1 MTQPSLAS
9 PSSCSREGVA
19 LIHRRHSRRCARV
32 GDPSVAWMDKATQT
46 PLENPSLATFPPAR
60 CLLPRAL
67 PSHRRHGSHH
77 PHALCRPRRLGP
89 FQQRLRCPQRRLRRR
104 IEAGRPHHRPD
115 RRHLLPRSSPLPFI
129 DPSPLQLLS
138 HQRASVCLRGE
149 LLVRFPLFSGSIRSV
164 CGRPVSFV
172 HHGKSSVSAYMCAAP
187 LLVVHVA
194 ASFYLL
200 LLMSSRPCSRSL
212 ASGSDW
218 LRPAAPTRDRLLVA
232 SPPARRSLPSTP
244 VRAAPCFPVRR
255 RWPH

>member
-32 GDPSVAWMDKATQT
+32 GDPSVAWMDKATET

-172 HHGKSSVSAYMCAAP
+172 HHGKSSVFAYVHAAAP
-187 LLVVHVA
+187 L
-194 ASFYLL
+194 
-200 LLMSSRPCSRSL
+200 
-212 ASGSDW
+212 
-218 LRPAAPTRDRLLVA
+218 
-232 SPPARRSLPSTP
+232 
-244 VRAAPCFPVRR
+244 
-255 RWPH
+255 